1 MTPFLFSS
9 ALFISAF
16 LLFSIQPL
24 IAKMLLPY
32 LGGTPA
38 VWNTCMVF
46 FQVMLLGGYI
56 YSHLLPRKVGI
67 KRHALFHLLLL
78 AVAALALPI
87 SVSAKAIEALPS
99 ASSAPVWL
107 LVTLLTTA
115 GLPFFILSTN
125 APLLQSWFSKIQH
138 HRARD
143 PYFLYAASN
152 LGSLLALLSYPVLL
166 EPNLK
171 LPQQSFLWAIC
182 YAVGFVLIL
191 ACALILILTEPAI
204 SRDLTIEPSNDHSGS
219 LPITWTRRLKWIA
232 LALVPSS
239 LMLGVTTYLSTDLA
253 PVPLLWVVPLAAY
266 LLTFILQFSGRQAN
280 VKLWGRYALPLLTL
294 PVTFSLACGATGRF
308 WFFIP
313 AHLAFFF
320 AACMVCHGQLAND
333 RPSAKDVTEFYLC
346 ISVGGALGGLFSA
359 LLAPLIFPTVI
370 EYPLMVGLAC
380 LLRPRKENANRLDFV
395 VPFLVL
401 IALCGALIVLQQFL
415 AAEQFLLLC
424 FAVALIVVYRTVE
437 RPLRFACSVLA
448 VLAAGALYWPQPVKT
463 LHIERNFFGVLRVMS
478 DPTGSVHY
486 FWHGNTLH
494 GRQYMNPT
502 ARCEP
507 VGYYHRSGP
516 FGSIA
521 ALLKE
526 KPFARV
532 AIVGLGTGGTAAY
545 SAEGQEWTFYE
556 IDPAVVRIARD
567 PEYFSFVE
575 GCSKAP
581 ITYVVGDGRLRLKE
595 APEGHYSIIA
605 IDAFT
610 SDSIPLHLLTREALE
625 LYLSRLAAGGILA
638 FHISNRHL
646 NLSPVLATTAESK
659 GLTAVVMRDTEVTPQ
674 EAVEGKDP
682 SIWVVMARDSVD
694 LGKLTADSRWKALK
708 APPNFRVWTDDFTN
722 LFSVLWR

>member
-1 MTPFLFSS
+1 
-9 ALFISAF
+9 
-16 LLFSIQPL
+16 
-24 IAKMLLPY
+24 MLLPY

-56 YSHLLPRKVGI
+56 YSHILPRKVGI
-67 KRHALFHLLLL
+67 KRHAILHLLLL
-78 AVAALALPI
+78 AVAALTLPI
-87 SVSAKAIEALPS
+87 AVSAKAIEALPS
-99 ASSAPVWL
+99 APSAPVWL
-107 LVTLLTTA
+107 LVTLLSTV

-125 APLLQSWFSKIQH
+125 APLLQSWFSKILH
-138 HRARD
+138 HRAGD

-152 LGSLLALLSYPVLL
+152 LGSLLALLSYPVLF

-171 LPQQSFLWAIC
+171 LRQQSLLWAIC
-182 YAVGFVLIL
+182 YAVGF
-191 ACALILILTEPAI
+191 ALILTCALVFILRKPAT
-204 SRDLTIEPSNDHSGS
+204 SRDLINEPTTDDSGTTP
-219 LPITWTRRLKWIA
+219 LTWIRRLKWIA

-266 LLTFILQFSGRQAN
+266 LLTFILQFSRRQAN
-280 VKLWGRYALPLLTL
+280 VKLWERYVLPLFTL
-294 PVTFSLACGATGRF
+294 PVAFSLACGATGRF

-320 AACMVCHGQLAND
+320 AACMVCHGRLAND
-333 RPSAKDVTEFYLC
+333 RPSARDVTEFYLC

-359 LLAPLIFPTVI
+359 LLAPLIFRTVI
-370 EYPLMVGLAC
+370 EYPLMIGLAC
-380 LLRPRKENANRLDFV
+380 LLRPRKENANRLDLMI
-395 VPFLVL
+395 PFLLLV
-401 IALCGALIVLQQFL
+401 ALCGALIVLQRL
-415 AAEQFLLLC
+415 HAAEQFLLLC
-424 FAVALIVVYRTVE
+424 FAVSLIVVYRTVE
-437 RPLRFACSVLA
+437 RPLRFALSVLA

-463 LHIERNFFGVLRVMS
+463 LHTERNFFGVLRVMS

-502 ARCEP
+502 MRCQP
-507 VGYYHRSGP
+507 VGYYHPSGP

-526 KPFARV
+526 KPSARV
-532 AIVGLGTGGTAAY
+532 AVIGLGAGGTASY
-545 SAEGQEWTFYE
+545 SVEGQAWTFYE
-556 IDPAVVRIARD
+556 IDPAVVRIAND
-567 PEYFSFVE
+567 PEYFSFVA

-595 APEGHYSIIA
+595 APEGHYSLIA

-625 LYLSRLAAGGILA
+625 LYLSRLAEGGILA

-659 GLTAVVMRDTEVTPQ
+659 GLTAVVMRDTEVTEQ
-674 EAVEGKDP
+674 QQIEGKDP
-682 SIWVVMARDSVD
+682 SIWVVMARKSGD
-694 LGKLTADSRWKALK
+694 LTKLTADSRWRLLK